1 MKEAMKTRR
10 SQDIDKNTTDGYP
23 MVAVGIALA
32 IAGIGLLIW
41 MANHAVTGLG
51 LVAGPLVFVIGV
63 IVLMGL
69 YMLTPN
75 QAAVLTLFGRYVGTD
90 RSNGLRW
97 ANPFYRK
104 AKVSLRAHNFVS
116 DRIKVNDARG
126 NPIEIAAAIVWRVDD
141 AAQALF
147 DVEDYEAF
155 LRVQAETAIRHL
167 ASSYPYDEGMA
178 PVEEGAIEPHTP
190 KHTTELTLRSSMK
203 QVTES
208 LMIELTDRLDVAGI
222 AIDDAKLTHLAYA
235 SEIAGV
241 MLRRQQAEAII
252 AARQKIVLGAVT
264 MVEMALK
271 GLSDRNIIE
280 LDDERKAAMVSNL
293 LVVLC
298 SESETQPI
306 INAGTLYN

>member
-1 MKEAMKTRR
+1 MNTQR
-10 SQDIDKNTTDGYP
+10 SRDEDVNTTGGYP
-23 MVAVGIALA
+23 MAAAGGLLC
-32 IAGIGLLIW
+32 IAGGGLLIW
-41 MANHAVTGLG
+41 MTTSAATGLG
-51 LVAGPLVFVIGV
+51 LLAGPLIFMLGV

-75 QAAVLTLFGRYVGTD
+75 QAAVLTIFGRYVGTD

-97 ANPFYRK
+97 ANPLFRK
-104 AKVSLRAHNFVS
+104 AKISLRAHNFVS

-126 NPIEIAAAIVWRVDD
+126 NPIEIAAAIVWRVSD

-167 ASSYPYDEGMA
+167 ASSYPYDEGIA
-178 PVEEGAIEPHTP
+178 PVEDGAVEPRSP
-190 KHTTELTLRSSMK
+190 KHTVELTLRSSMT
-203 QVTES
+203 QVTQS
-208 LMIELTDRLDVAGI
+208 LMVELADRLDVAGI

-271 GLSDRNIIE
+271 GLSERNIIE

-298 SESETQPI
+298 SENQTQPI
-306 INAGTLYN
+306 VNAGTLYN

>member
-1 MKEAMKTRR
+1 MAE
-10 SQDIDKNTTDGYP
+10 
-23 MVAVGIALA
+23 LA
-32 IAGIGLLIW
+32 
-41 MANHAVTGLG
+41 
-51 LVAGPLVFVIGV
+51 
-63 IVLMGL
+63 
-69 YMLTPN
+69 
-75 QAAVLTLFGRYVGTD
+75 
-90 RSNGLRW
+90 
-97 ANPFYRK
+97 
-104 AKVSLRAHNFVS
+104 
-116 DRIKVNDARG
+116 
-126 NPIEIAAAIVWRVDD
+126 
-141 AAQALF
+141 
-147 DVEDYEAF
+147 
-155 LRVQAETAIRHL
+155 
-167 ASSYPYDEGMA
+167 
-178 PVEEGAIEPHTP
+178 
-190 KHTTELTLRSSMK
+190 
-203 QVTES
+203 
-208 LMIELTDRLDVAGI
+208 DRLDVAGI

>member
-1 MKEAMKTRR
+1 MSSIR
-10 SQDIDKNTTDGYP
+10 SQDRTKRTMNGYLMTVIGLVLVLAGSALVAMLVQQQVRGWQIAIGP
-23 MVAVGIALA
+23 LMVAVGILVLA
-32 IAGIGLLIW
+32 
-41 MANHAVTGLG
+41 
-51 LVAGPLVFVIGV
+51 
-63 IVLMGL
+63 GL
-69 YMLTPN
+69 YMLQPN
-75 QAAVLTLFGRYVGTD
+75 QSAVLTLFGKYAGTD

-97 ANPFYRK
+97 ANPLFRK
-104 AKVSLRAHNFVS
+104 TKVSMRAHNFVS

-126 NPIEIAAAIVWRVDD
+126 NPIEIAAAIVWRVRD

-167 ASSYPYDEGMA
+167 ASSYPYDEGIA
-178 PVEEGAIEPHTP
+178 DIEDGAVEPHSP
-190 KHTTELTLRSSMK
+190 KRTTELTLRSSMA

-208 LMIELTDRLDVAGI
+208 LMTELADRLDVAGI

-271 GLSDRNIIE
+271 GLSERNIIE

>member
-1 MKEAMKTRR
+1 MSSIR
-10 SQDIDKNTTDGYP
+10 SQDRTKRTMNGYLMTVIGLVLVLAGSALVAMLVQQQVRGWQIAIGP
-23 MVAVGIALA
+23 LMVAVGVLVLA
-32 IAGIGLLIW
+32 
-41 MANHAVTGLG
+41 
-51 LVAGPLVFVIGV
+51 
-63 IVLMGL
+63 GL
-69 YMLTPN
+69 YMLQPN
-75 QAAVLTLFGRYVGTD
+75 QSAVLTLFGKYAGTD

-97 ANPFYRK
+97 ANPLFRK
-104 AKVSLRAHNFVS
+104 TKVSMRAHNFVS

-126 NPIEIAAAIVWRVDD
+126 NPIEIAAAIVWRVRD

-167 ASSYPYDEGMA
+167 ASSYPYDEGIA
-178 PVEEGAIEPHTP
+178 DIEDGAVEPHSP
-190 KHTTELTLRSSMK
+190 KRTTELTLRSSMA

-208 LMIELTDRLDVAGI
+208 LMTELADRLDVAGI

-271 GLSDRNIIE
+271 GLSERNIIE